1 MWPVPRSAAASSG
14 RSKLKFN
21 RDGLRARGLAIL
33 DVLNSVR
40 LSNVLLPSGNLR
52 VGGRDYNV
60 FSNTQVSEA
69 RPLRDV
75 VIRESAAVA
84 GQPGGAT
91 VRLADVANVEDSTAD
106 QTEIVR
112 INGQRGVYLR
122 VLKQPGSNT
131 IAVVDDLRKAISKL
145 NGVPANVKLVIGFD
159 QSSYIRSAVS
169 ALEHEAVQGGLLA
182 VVVIL
187 IFLLSWRATAI
198 VAVAIPLSIVAT
210 FVLLFF
216 TGNTLNVFTL
226 GGLAL
231 GVGRLVDDSIVE
243 LENISQHFQM
253 GKPRR
258 QAVLDAAQEVA
269 MPILVSTITTIVV
282 FFPVL
287 FLFGIARNL
296 FLPLALTIAFA
307 LIMSFFVSRT
317 VTPLLCLYVMK
328 VLPHGS
334 SNSEPPRGLAARVP
348 ARIQRW
354 LDALDEGYGGLLE
367 RTLRH
372 RWPVI
377 AGILCIF
384 VASLGLVKRIGTE
397 FFPDSDE
404 SQFSITYKTPI
415 GTRVE
420 KTEDT
425 AKVIEHVIDQSL
437 ASLGS
442 QQLYTTIIS
451 DSGLPVGRAALF
463 STNTGPHAGTAAVNL
478 LPRVQRPVSDVV
490 AAEHVRAGLKDA
502 VPGTQ
507 LYFFTG
513 GIVKRIL
520 NFGSDAPI
528 DVEILGYDLN
538 DASRYASKISERLR
552 ALSDVDGQ
560 PLLTDVQISR
570 EENYP
575 EFDVKVDRQKAGTL
589 GVSEQDIAQS
599 VLTGPSASIWRVQRE
614 MAVEQGNLS
623 RYLGNGP
630 FGMVHAFCLGLAE
643 RGQALVVWHERWC
656 CT

>member
-1 MWPVPRSAAASSG
+1 MVCAKP
-14 RSKLKFN
+14 
-21 RDGLRARGLAIL
+21 
-33 DVLNSVR
+33 
-40 LSNVLLPSGNLR
+40 LP
-52 VGGRDYNV
+52 
-60 FSNTQVSEA
+60 
-69 RPLRDV
+69 
-75 VIRESAAVA
+75 
-84 GQPGGAT
+84 
-91 VRLADVANVEDSTAD
+91 
-106 QTEIVR
+106 
-112 INGQRGVYLR
+112 
-122 VLKQPGSNT
+122 
-131 IAVVDDLRKAISKL
+131 KL

-159 QSSYIRSAVS
+159 QSNYIRSAVS

-182 VVVIL
+182 VLVIL

-243 LENISQHFQM
+243 LENISRHFQM

-328 VLPHGS
+328 VLPHAAG
-334 SNSEPPRGLAARVP
+334 NSEPPRGLAARVP

-372 RWPVI
+372 RWLVI
-377 AGILCIF
+377 AGILGLF

-420 KTEDT
+420 KTEET
-425 AKVIEHVIDQSL
+425 AKVIEHVIDRSL
-437 ASLGS
+437 AVKGS

-463 STNTGPHAGTAAVNL
+463 SANTGPHAGSCSVNL
-478 LPRVQRPVSDVV
+478 LPRVQRPISDVV
-490 AAEHVRAGLKDA
+490 ATERVRAGLKDA

-538 DASRYASKISERLR
+538 DAANYA
-552 ALSDVDGQ
+552 
-560 PLLTDVQISR
+560 R
-570 EENYP
+570 E
-575 EFDVKVDRQKAGTL
+575 D
-589 GVSEQDIAQS
+589 
-599 VLTGPSASIWRVQRE
+599 
-614 MAVEQGNLS
+614 
-623 RYLGNGP
+623 
-630 FGMVHAFCLGLAE
+630 
-643 RGQALVVWHERWC
+643 
-656 CT
+656 